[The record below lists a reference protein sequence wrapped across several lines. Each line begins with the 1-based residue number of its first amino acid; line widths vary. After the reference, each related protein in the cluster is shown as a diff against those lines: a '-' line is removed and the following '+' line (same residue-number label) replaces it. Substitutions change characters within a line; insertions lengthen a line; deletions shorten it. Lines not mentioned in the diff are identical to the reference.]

1 MLDYYRVLQ
10 NLSSQDRMI
19 QNMARDFLSAEVA
32 PSIQGYWEDGIFPS
46 HIVKKF
52 GELGFL
58 GPNLSKEYGSGGIGS
73 IAHGLIMYELE
84 RIDSGLRSFASVQG
98 SLVMYPIHRYGSE
111 DQKRE
116 YLPKLASGE
125 AIGCFGLTENDGG
138 SDPAGMKTTARR
150 DGDTYILNGTK
161 MWITNGSIADIAIIW
176 AKDEQAEVCGF
187 VIPTDISGFQANNIK
202 HKMSMR
208 ASVTS
213 EIVMDNVRV
222 PTSTIL
228 PKAIGMKAPLSCLT
242 EARYGIAWGAL
253 GALEAVYDVA
263 LTFSQRRNTFGKPIA
278 ARQLVQ
284 QKLVDMV
291 SDHTKGLLMAWKLG
305 SLKDQGTMDYL
316 QVSMAKRD
324 NVRAALMASRKARD
338 ILGAS
343 GIMLDHDVIRHMLN
357 LETLDTYE
365 GTYDIHTLV
374 LGRDLTGYNAL
385 T

>member
-10 NLSSQDRMI
+10 NLPSQDRMI
-19 QNMARDFLSAEVA
+19 QNMARDFLSTEVA
-32 PSIQGYWEDGIFPS
+32 PRMNDYWEEGIFPT
-46 HIVKKF
+46 HLVKRI

-58 GPNLSKEYGSGGIGS
+58 GPNLSKEYGSSGISS

-98 SLVMYPIHRYGSE
+98 SLVMYPIHRYGSD

-125 AIGCFGLTENDGG
+125 IIGCFGLTENDGG
-138 SDPAGMKTTARR
+138 SDPAGMKTSVRR

-176 AKDEQAEVCGF
+176 AKDEQAGVCGF
-187 VIPTDISGFQANNIK
+187 VIPTNVRGFQANRIK

-228 PKAIGMKAPLSCLT
+228 PESKGMKAPLSCLT

-263 LTFSQRRNTFGKPIA
+263 LNFSKRRSTFGKPIA
-278 ARQLVQ
+278 SRQMVQ

-291 SDHTKGLLMAWKLG
+291 SDHTKGLLMAWRLG
-305 SLKDQGTMDYL
+305 TLKDQGMMDYL

-324 NVRAALMASRKARD
+324 NVRAALTASREARG

-343 GIMLDHDVIRHMLN
+343 GITLDHDVIRHMLN

-374 LGRDLTGYNAL
+374 LGRDLTGLNAL
-385 T
+385 A